1 MKSTCF
7 WHKYGVKRT
16 YCTITCRDCNYVL
29 LTLVSRHTLHFTR
42 GTAGGP
48 WCANQR
54 RGRGLR
60 WAWSAGARGVEP
72 KASLGSTRASILS
85 WTGFRTWLEKM
96 VRFGSCCFSFSFFL
110 ALLLLLLLFLFLLL
124 FFVVVAFFLLFLS
137 LLFSFLIFFS
147 DFFVSFSS
155 FFFLCFFNVIYRFD
169 DDVLVAAAIFILLV

>member
-42 GTAGGP
+42 GIAGGP

-96 VRFGSCCFSFSFFL
+96 VRFGSCCFFSSSFSLLCCCCCCCFCCCF
-110 ALLLLLLLFLFLLL
+110 LLLLRFFFSWFFFLFLFFFL
-124 FFVVVAFFLLFLS
+124 FFFLS
-137 LLFSFLIFFS
+137 FFAFLMLFIDLTMTSSLQLLFS
-147 DFFVSFSS
+147 SS
-155 FFFLCFFNVIYRFD
+155 
-169 DDVLVAAAIFILLV
+169 